1 MANEIKRMGRNTVL
15 FVYTPIKNKAGTVV
29 AEDYYPI
36 GCLTTNDLT
45 KTNNT
50 NDGTIT
56 KCDINPLPTYTNQT
70 YQLTWEAVSIEDD
83 GEKATSIDLSKL
95 QDDSI
100 NNNDPI
106 FWKQET
112 KNSDN
117 TVTTRFG
124 KALFTEFS
132 ESFPADGEA
141 TYSGTFLGSGSISET
156 DLNV

>member
-1 MANEIKRMGRNTVL
+1 MADETKRLGRNTIL
-15 FVYTPIKNKAGTVV
+15 FVYTPIKNASGTVV
-29 AEDYYPI
+29 AEDYYPV
-36 GCLTTNDLT
+36 GCLTTNDLS

-56 KCDINPLPTYTNQT
+56 KCNPNPAPTYTNQT

-83 GEKATSIDLSKL
+83 GERATSIDLSKL
-95 QDDSI
+95 QDESI
-100 NNNDPI
+100 STNTPI
-106 FWKQET
+106 FWKMET
-112 KNSDN
+112 TNSDD
-117 TVTTRFG
+117 TVDTKFG

-141 TYSGTFLGSGSISET
+141 TYSGTFQGVGAISAT

>member
-1 MANEIKRMGRNTVL
+1 MANEKERLGRNTIL
-15 FVYTPIKNKAGTVV
+15 FVYTPIKNAAGTVV

-56 KCDINPLPTYTNQT
+56 KCNQNPSPTYTNQT
-70 YQLTWEAVSIEDD
+70 YQWSWEAVSIEDD
-83 GEKATSIDLSKL
+83 GEKATSIDISKL

-100 NNNDPI
+100 ANNQPI
-106 FWKQET
+106 FWKEET
-112 KNSDN
+112 TNSAG
-117 TVTTRFG
+117 TIVTRFG
-124 KALFTEFS
+124 KALFTEFG
-132 ESFPADGEA
+132 ESYPADGVA
-141 TYSGTFLGSGSISET
+141 TYSGTFLGVGAISNT